1 MAQSNLHPQYPQRA
15 QLDSADAWLD
25 YADAL
30 LLQAADA
37 SGLEHAVQMQQV
49 AMALLQA
56 QRHGA
61 DGSAVRSRLVT
72 RALLDLAT
80 QVQSLGLEPSALSLR
95 ELADR

>member
-1 MAQSNLHPQYPQRA
+1 MAEINLHPEYPQKA
-15 QLDSADAWLD
+15 QLDSAEAWLD

-30 LLQAADA
+30 LLQADA

-61 DGSAVRSRLVT
+61 DGSTVRSRLVT

-80 QVQSLGLEPSALSLR
+80 EVQSLGLEPSALSLR